1 MPYQIP
7 ADLAHLLGDDN
18 ALNRLLLE
26 EHYTLK
32 IHTAADLFAADF
44 NALSVL
50 AHKINIDL
58 KNLIQLRKALSD
70 RLLGKAF
77 PTLTPTSIDYSFNTP
92 IRCGS
97 ARYIFWW
104 NTCPI

>member
-7 ADLAHLLGDDN
+7 GDLAHLLGDDN

-26 EHYTLK
+26 KHYMLK
-32 IHTAADLFAADF
+32 IHTATDLFAADF
-44 NALSVL
+44 NALNVL
-50 AHKINIDL
+50 AHKANIDL

-70 RLLGKAF
+70 RLLGKSF
-77 PTLTPTSIDYSFNTP
+77 TTLTPTSIEYSLNTP

-97 ARYIFWW
+97 ARYIVWW
-104 NTCPI
+104 NICPI